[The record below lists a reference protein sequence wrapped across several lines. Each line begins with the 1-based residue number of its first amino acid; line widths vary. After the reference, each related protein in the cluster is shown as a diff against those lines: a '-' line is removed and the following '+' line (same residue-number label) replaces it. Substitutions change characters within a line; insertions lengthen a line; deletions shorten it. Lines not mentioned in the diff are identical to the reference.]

1 MFVLWNTDSVEESHE
16 HRTVMFRLAVA
27 SVRDGIIKISAS
39 PSLSLSLSLQTV
51 SSSPSQK

>member
-1 MFVLWNTDSVEESHE
+1 MFALWNTDSVEESHE

-27 SVRDGIIKISAS
+27 SVPDGIIKISAS
-39 PSLSLSLSLQTV
+39 DSFSLQNV